1 MNIFPEIDAKWYIPE
16 ILYNKHEAMCQHTY
30 KCIRYFCLTHHFK
43 LSQWNRLAHRRIGLL
58 CVKEI
63 IENSN
68 DNFLEIKITPLD
80 AYIVRIENKSIKENE
95 SENILKYFKEPQE
108 QEVK

>member
-1 MNIFPEIDAKWYIPE
+1 
-16 ILYNKHEAMCQHTY
+16 MCQHTY

-43 LSQWNRLAHRRIGLL
+43 LSEWNRYAHRRIGLL

-68 DNFLEIKITPLD
+68 TDDFKEIKITPLD
-80 AYIVRIENKSIKENE
+80 AYIVRTENQPAKENE
-95 SENILKYFKEPQE
+95 TEIVLKYFNEPEDQD
-108 QEVK
+108 VI